1 MKSFLKRFWH
11 HVSSTFNHYGW
22 LSLVIVPILAL
33 VNWSYFSV
41 VNAEKA
47 TLESQQ
53 VSLANEKIN
62 IIDFIISNAL
72 TNTYNDMQVMSDAD
86 EMQFYLDHPEEVNL
100 DDVEQLFYR
109 ITNNK
114 PQFSSVEFLN
124 MNGDQLILLNRINQ
138 ELIIIPTDE
147 LSSRS
152 EESYFDHIGTIT
164 DKKLYIV
171 PLYMENEIINNI
183 TVTKPITTLI
193 VSVFNNEG
201 VKSGYIVLDY
211 DANYLLSV
219 FETYVSGESEFI
231 ELGVINEESVW
242 GITTGFNEALGLGST
257 IDDEFYDNL
266 EIYGD
271 SLIRSYVNLS
281 GISNID
287 VYNSDDFYEIFAVI
301 DFDQVFKEY
310 GGFAVRNPFLIYF
323 VNALSFIIIYIF
335 GWLLKSKGDDRIL
348 LNTNMYLSDKNNDG
362 VLITNDKGEITY
374 TNEAFEDIYGYKLD
388 KIKGLKPSKVLGNL
402 NFGIKGAVMKS
413 KQIFSKNVWN
423 INHKGIYVLKHLRIK
438 PETNANGNIK
448 HFLAI
453 YSSPQVEVESL
464 AFASN
469 FDAIETYKLFA
480 KAFENEELKVNKS
493 AAMVIRTFNE
503 KNRKLFT
510 SLNKNN
516 GSPYALAD
524 FLKSNLGSKFKIAVP
539 KESYVMIYVSL
550 DLIDET
556 LQDTIDF
563 IDNLIDKYKHQPN
576 INSDLEYNFGIAL
589 ADNKTIT
596 KADVIENAFIALQM
610 SKTRK
615 NIKHLIY
622 SDEIKKI
629 IKREKDIYAQ
639 LDHGFNFDE
648 FYLLYQIQ
656 KDIKRNSF
664 TGVEAL
670 LRWNNSLLGNIS
682 PGEFISI
689 IENSFY
695 INRLSI
701 MVVNKVIKDFTPYV
715 EYINKD
721 FRISINLTYFDF
733 FNDYIIQN
741 LVDIIEKSAIPSKN
755 FCFEITESGY
765 LENQDKTNAIIDFL
779 HSKDIT
785 VAIDDFGT
793 GFSSLEVLKNI
804 HIDKVKIDR
813 SFIKDYPE
821 KDDGAMFKTVVSLVK
836 NMNLE
841 VLVEGTETKEQVDFS
856 LANGCDEIQGYYI
869 SQPIYIENLVR
880 KYLNKKADF

>member
-1 MKSFLKRFWH
+1 MKSFLTKFWH
-11 HVSSTFNHYGW
+11 HISSTFNHYGW

-86 EMQFYLDHPEEVNL
+86 EMQFYLENPEEVNL

-124 MNGDQLILLNRINQ
+124 LNGDQLILLNRINQ
-138 ELIIIPTDE
+138 ELTIIPSDE

-193 VSVFNNEG
+193 VSVFDNEG

-231 ELGVINEESVW
+231 ELGVINEDSVW
-242 GITTGFNEALGLGST
+242 GITPGFNEALGLGST
-257 IDDEFYDNL
+257 IDNEFYDNL
-266 EIYGD
+266 DIYGN

-281 GISNID
+281 GITDIE
-287 VYNSDDFYEIFAVI
+287 VYNSDDFYEIYAVI
-301 DFDQVFKEY
+301 DFNQVLKEY
-310 GGFAVRNPFLIYF
+310 GGFAVKNPFLIYF

-348 LNTNMYLSDKNNDG
+348 LNANMYLSDKNNDG
-362 VLITNDKGEITY
+362 VLITNEKGEITY

-388 KIKGLKPSKVLGNL
+388 KIKGQKPSRVLGNL

-413 KQIFSKNVWN
+413 KQVFSKNVWN
-423 INHKGIYVLKHLRIK
+423 INNKGIYVLKHLRIK

-493 AAMVIRTFNE
+493 TAMVIRTFNE

-510 SLNKNN
+510 SLNKNS
-516 GSPYALAD
+516 GSQYAFAD
-524 FLKSNLGSKFKIAVP
+524 FLKSNLGPKFKIAVP

-550 DLIDET
+550 DTIDET

-701 MVVNKVIKDFTPYV
+701 MVVNKVIKDFTPYA
-715 EYINKD
+715 EYINND
-721 FRISINLTYFDF
+721 FKISINLTYFDF
-733 FNDYIIQN
+733 FNDYIIHN
-741 LVDIIEKSAIPSKN
+741 LVDIIEKSIIPSKN

-765 LENQDKTNAIIDFL
+765 LENQDKTNAIIDYL
-779 HSKDIT
+779 HSKEIT

-821 KDDGAMFKTVVSLVK
+821 KDDGAMFRTIVSLVK
-836 NMNLE
+836 NMNLG

-856 LANGCDEIQGYYI
+856 LISGCDEIQGYYI

>member
-1 MKSFLKRFWH
+1 MKSFLTKFWR

-72 TNTYNDMQVMSDAD
+72 TNTYTDMQVMSDAD
-86 EMQFYLDHPEEVNL
+86 EMQFYLENPEEVNL
-100 DDVEQLFYR
+100 DGVEQLFYR

-124 MNGDQLILLNRINQ
+124 LDGDQLILLNRINQ
-138 ELIIIPTDE
+138 ELTIIPTDE

-171 PLYMENEIINNI
+171 PLYMETEIINNI

-193 VSVFNNEG
+193 VSVFDNEG

-219 FETYVSGESEFI
+219 FETYVRGESEFI
-231 ELGVINEESVW
+231 ELGVINQNSVW
-242 GITTGFNEALGLGST
+242 GITAGFNEALGLGNT
-257 IDDEFYDNL
+257 VDNEFYDNL

-271 SLIRSYVNLS
+271 SIIRSFVNLS
-281 GISNID
+281 GISNIE
-287 VYNSDDFYEIFAVI
+287 VYNSDNFYEIFAVV

-348 LNTNMYLSDKNNDG
+348 LNANMYLSDKNNDG
-362 VLITNDKGEITY
+362 VLITNEKGEITY

-388 KIKGLKPSKVLGNL
+388 KVKGQKPSKVLGNL

-413 KQIFSKNVWN
+413 KQVFSKNVWN
-423 INHKGIYVLKHLRIK
+423 INNKGIYVLKHLRIK

-493 AAMVIRTFNE
+493 AVMVIRTFNE

-510 SLNKNN
+510 SLNKNS
-516 GSPYALAD
+516 GSPYAFAD
-524 FLKSNLGSKFKIAVP
+524 FLKSNLGPKFKIAVP

-550 DLIDET
+550 EIIEEN

-596 KADVIENAFIALQM
+596 KADIIENAFIALQM

-615 NIKHLIY
+615 NIKHLVY

-682 PGEFISI
+682 PAEFISI

-701 MVVNKVIKDFTPYV
+701 MVVNKVIKDFTPYA
-715 EYINKD
+715 EYINED

-733 FNDYIIQN
+733 FNDYIIHN
-741 LVDIIEKSAIPSKN
+741 LVDIIEKSVIPTKN

-765 LENQDKTNAIIDFL
+765 LENQDKTNAIIDYL
-779 HSKDIT
+779 HSKEIT

-821 KDDGAMFKTVVSLVK
+821 KDDGAMFKTIVSLVK
-836 NMNLE
+836 NMNLG

-856 LANGCDEIQGYYI
+856 LTSGCDEIQGYYI

>member
-1 MKSFLKRFWH
+1 MKSFLTKFWH
-11 HVSSTFNHYGW
+11 HISSTFNHYGG
-22 LSLVIVPILAL
+22 LSLAIVPILVL

-86 EMQFYLDHPEEVNL
+86 EMQFYLENPDEVNL

-124 MNGDQLILLNRINQ
+124 LNGDQLILLNRINQ
-138 ELIIIPTDE
+138 ELTIIPTDE
-147 LSSRS
+147 LSSKS
-152 EESYFDHIGTIT
+152 EESYFDYIDTIT

-183 TVTKPITTLI
+183 TVTKPIITLI
-193 VSVFNNEG
+193 VSVFDNEG

-219 FETYVSGESEFI
+219 FETYVSDESEFI
-231 ELGVINEESVW
+231 ELGVINENSVW
-242 GITTGFNEALGLGST
+242 GITAGFNEALGLGNT
-257 IDDEFYDNL
+257 IDNEFYDNL
-266 EIYGD
+266 EIYGN
-271 SLIRSYVNLS
+271 SIIRSYVNLT
-281 GISNID
+281 GISNIE
-287 VYNSDDFYEIFAVI
+287 VYNPDDFYEIFAVM
-301 DFDQVFKEY
+301 DFNQVFKEY

-348 LNTNMYLSDKNNDG
+348 LNANMYLSDKNNDG
-362 VLITNDKGEITY
+362 VLITNEKGEITY

-388 KIKGLKPSKVLGNL
+388 KIKGQKPSKVLGNL

-413 KQIFSKNVWN
+413 KQVFSKNVWN
-423 INHKGIYVLKHLRIK
+423 INNKGIYVLKHLRIK
-438 PETNANGNIK
+438 PEANANGNIK

-510 SLNKNN
+510 SLNKNS
-516 GSPYALAD
+516 GSQYAFAD
-524 FLKSNLGSKFKIAVP
+524 FLKSNLGPKFKIAVP

-550 DLIDET
+550 DIIDET
-556 LQDTIDF
+556 LQNTVDF

-701 MVVNKVIKDFTPYV
+701 MVVNKVIKDFTPYA
-715 EYINKD
+715 EYINND
-721 FRISINLTYFDF
+721 FKISINLTYFDF
-733 FNDYIIQN
+733 FNDYIIHN
-741 LVDIIEKSAIPSKN
+741 LVDIIEKSVIPPKN

-765 LENQDKTNAIIDFL
+765 LENQDKTNAIIDYL
-779 HSKDIT
+779 HSKEIT

-821 KDDGAMFKTVVSLVK
+821 KDDGAMFKTIVSLVK
-836 NMNLE
+836 NMNLG
-841 VLVEGTETKEQVDFS
+841 VLVEGTETNEQVDFS
-856 LANGCDEIQGYYI
+856 LISGCDEIQGYYI